1 MLANDA
7 ELPPGI
13 QRTRA
18 QNLSALTCVRAQ
30 AAADSYHR
38 FVSPHQPLALL
49 AKRARARSDAIVEEI
64 AQEFRSQVPGYRPGE
79 GLSDSDIRKNIAA
92 YVDDV
97 FNLVG
102 GGPEPRPE
110 ALEAMMRQRA
120 DDGVTLTS
128 LLQAYRL
135 GVPILWKAVAD
146 LTRGNEK
153 HMAALIA
160 ATPSLFAV
168 MDAYSRRAHA
178 VYREIEIRDARRN
191 EQVRATML
199 DTVLSED
206 SSAGAAFWDAVTAL
220 GLPRAGQFAVIAA
233 VTAEEHPAADATPD
247 IEALVAAHAGVEEAW
262 FRLKPRAQLGVVSF
276 RRSRSN
282 ALDELAARITARL
295 PVRIGLSSP
304 FTAVTECTKA
314 RAQAQVAARASSAV
328 QPAIR
333 YNRDVLPVLMA
344 SSPDAAAAVVAATLG
359 PVLELPPERREPL
372 IETVRTWL
380 QRGQSVAAT
389 ATEMHCHRNT
399 VNYRLRR
406 FTELTGRSLADNTW
420 LAQVV
425 LAIEAPPV
433 TEPT

>member
-1 MLANDA
+1 
-7 ELPPGI
+7 
-13 QRTRA
+13 
-18 QNLSALTCVRAQ
+18 
-30 AAADSYHR
+30 
-38 FVSPHQPLALL
+38 VSPQPPLALL
-49 AKRARARSDAIVEEI
+49 VNRTRTRSDAIVEEI
-64 AQEFRSQVPGYRPGE
+64 AQAFRAQVPGYHPGE
-79 GLSDSDIRKNIAA
+79 GLSDNDVRKNIAA

-97 FNLVG
+97 LNLVA
-102 GGPEPRPE
+102 GGPEPKHE
-110 ALEAMMRQRA
+110 ALEGAMRQRA
-120 DDGVTLTS
+120 GQGITLTS
-128 LLQAYRL
+128 LLQSYRL
-135 GVPILWKAVAD
+135 GVPILWQAFAD
-146 LTRGNEK
+146 LAKGNEK
-153 HMAALIA
+153 QKDALIA
-160 ATPSLFAV
+160 ATPTLFAIL
-168 MDAYSRRAHA
+168 DAYSRRAHA

-191 EQVRATML
+191 EQIRATML

-206 SSAGAAFWDAVTAL
+206 SNAGAVFWDAVTAL

-233 VTAEEHPAADATPD
+233 ITAEEHPAGDATPD

-276 RRSRSN
+276 RRNRHN
-282 ALDELAARITARL
+282 TLDDLAARITARL

-328 QPAIR
+328 RPAIR

-344 SSPDAAAAVVAATLG
+344 SSPDAAATVVSATLG
-359 PVLELPPERREPL
+359 PVLELPAERREP
-372 IETVRTWL
+372 IIKTVRTWL
-380 QRGQSVAAT
+380 QRDQSVSAT
-389 ATEMHCHRNT
+389 AAEMHCHRNT

-406 FTELTGRSLADNTW
+406 FSELTGRSLADNVW

>member
-1 MLANDA
+1 MLVNDA
-7 ELPPGI
+7 EPPPRI
-13 QRTRA
+13 QRSRA
-18 QNLSALTCVRAQ
+18 QNLGALTCVRAQ
-30 AAADSYHR
+30 AASESYHHV
-38 FVSPHQPLALL
+38 VSPQQTLAVL
-49 AKRARARSDAIVEEI
+49 ANRARARSDAIVEEI
-64 AQEFRSQVPGYRPGE
+64 AQAFRSQVPGYRPGE
-79 GLSDSDIRKNIAA
+79 GLSDSNIRKNIAA

-110 ALEAMMRQRA
+110 ALETIMRQRA

-146 LTRGNEK
+146 LASGNEK

-191 EQVRATML
+191 EQIRATML
-199 DTVLSED
+199 DTVLGGD
-206 SSAGAAFWDAVTAL
+206 STVGAAFWDAVTAL
-220 GLPRAGQFAVIAA
+220 GLPRAGEFAIIAA
-233 VTAEEHPAADATPD
+233 VAAQERSTEDATPD
-247 IEALVAAHAGVEEAW
+247 IEALVAAHPGVEEAW

-276 RRSRSN
+276 RRNCGS
-282 ALDELAARITARL
+282 ALDDLAVKIAARL
-295 PVRIGLSSP
+295 PVRIGLSGP
-304 FTAVTECTKA
+304 FTAVTECAKA
-314 RAQAQVAARASSAV
+314 RTQAQVAARASSTTRPTV
-328 QPAIR
+328 R

-344 SSPDAAAAVVAATLG
+344 SSPDVAATVVSATLG
-359 PVLELPPERREPL
+359 AILTLPPERRESL

-389 ATEMHCHRNT
+389 AAEMHCHRNT

-406 FTELTGRSLADNTW
+406 FAELTGRSLSDNTW

-425 LAIEAPPV
+425 LAVEAPAV
-433 TEPT
+433 TRPT